1 VRNRFFF
8 VWMTMITLFSLL
20 GQRDHAEAQGGARI
34 NWVEGYVSAIGE
46 GTTSQTGNKLKDK
59 LRALRTAT
67 LLAQRALLETVKGI
81 RIDSH
86 TRVENIML
94 KEDVIN
100 SRVEGVIY
108 GSEIVKQDVQWE
120 GEVPIATVEIRVCLS
135 EGGSCKS
142 GKSILSA
149 LDLDQKIEP
158 PNVPPQKFD
167 ETVGKQYTMMPKIQ
181 GIIYDSSKTVTGMV
195 LNLQGRIFER
205 VILPVVITTGEG
217 DKRFTVYSAK
227 SVEPQI
233 IRTYGVVRYADSV
246 EQAQK
251 NPYLGD
257 NAVIVPVSG
266 VTKDN
271 IIIVGIDA
279 ARIIR
284 ETTSH
289 GNDYL
294 RNAKVIIAAK

>member
-1 VRNRFFF
+1 
-8 VWMTMITLFSLL
+8 
-20 GQRDHAEAQGGARI
+20 
-34 NWVEGYVSAIGE
+34 
-46 GTTSQTGNKLKDK
+46 
-59 LRALRTAT
+59 
-67 LLAQRALLETVKGI
+67 
-81 RIDSH
+81 
-86 TRVENIML
+86 ML

-167 ETVGKQYTMMPKIQ
+167 ETVGKQSTTMPKIQ

-205 VILPVVITTGEG
+205 VILPVVITTGEQLCFHVKLFLPG
-217 DKRFTVYSAK
+217 ER
-227 SVEPQI
+227 
-233 IRTYGVVRYADSV
+233 
-246 EQAQK
+246 
-251 NPYLGD
+251 
-257 NAVIVPVSG
+257 
-266 VTKDN
+266 
-271 IIIVGIDA
+271 
-279 ARIIR
+279 AR
-284 ETTSH
+284 EYCFSPWH
-289 GNDYL
+289 L
-294 RNAKVIIAAK
+294 RSSEAFSCKQ